1 MPGALKSLDPAVLDR
16 LSSLS
21 LVARA
26 VVEGFMAGQHR
37 STHLGSSVEFAQ
49 HREYALG
56 DELRR
61 VDWRVFGRSDR
72 LVVKQFV
79 EEENLVCH
87 LMLDASESMGYGSL
101 GWTKLDYARWSAAA
115 LAHLVLSSRDTAGLV
130 VFDEGYRTKVPP
142 GNGAMQR
149 KVILD
154 TLEAA
159 EPAGKTSV
167 GSVLRWVA
175 PKLKRRG
182 IVCIFSDFFDDPDG
196 ILAGVRLLRS
206 GGHEPILFQV
216 LDPEEVSFGFES
228 LLKLEG
234 LEGTGIHK
242 VDPRAIREAY
252 LQEIGQHNT
261 DLARAARSLSVDFVP
276 IETSTPLEAA
286 LSTYLAHRMAR
297 ARGGRR

>member
-1 MPGALKSLDPAVLDR
+1 MQTAVKSLDPAVLDR

-37 STHLGSSVEFAQ
+37 SSHLGSSVEFAQ

-87 LMLDASESMGYGSL
+87 LLLDASESMAYGSMP
-101 GWTKLDYARWSAAA
+101 WTKLDYARWCASA
-115 LAHLVLSSRDTAGLV
+115 LAHLVLASRDTAGLV
-130 VFDEGYRTKVPP
+130 VFDNAYRTKVPP
-142 GNGAMQR
+142 GNGAVQR
-149 KVILD
+149 KSILD
-154 TLEAA
+154 VLEASKPVGA
-159 EPAGKTSV
+159 TSV
-167 GSVLRWVA
+167 GPVLKWLA

-182 IVCIFSDFFDDPDG
+182 IVCIFSDFFDDPAE
-196 ILAGVRLLRS
+196 ILAGVKLLLS
-206 GGHEPILFQV
+206 GKHEPILFQI
-216 LDPEEVSFGFES
+216 LDPEELSFDFQS

-234 LEGTGIHK
+234 LEQSGIHK
-242 VDPRAIREAY
+242 IDPRAIRTAY
-252 LQEIGQHNT
+252 LAEIQRHNT
-261 DLARAARSLSVDFVP
+261 ELARAARALSVDFVP
-276 IETSTPLEAA
+276 IQTSTPLDAA

-297 ARGGRR
+297 VRGGRH